1 MEVLIKY
8 SLNNDAAL
16 KYTHWNLAKGNA
28 LCNCV
33 LNNVCFEKGSF
44 FTYLKEGLTEEKV
57 NNFFSIHVGV
67 NSKEMIGKWLHE
79 VGAKDNSLI
88 LIFDEDDAR
97 VEQSI
102 KEELFCRLGVYHG
115 DEVFY
120 LLENNSKSLKNIRD
134 CLQASDIIWHS
145 LCIVSKYSYK
155 KNESRSILKEEL
167 EDIVKNAE
175 IILLLAY
182 DAEGYIIWEKTR
194 E

>member
-1 MEVLIKY
+1 MEVLFKY
-8 SLNNDAAL
+8 SLNNNAAL
-16 KYTHWNLAKGNA
+16 KYIDWNLANGNA

-33 LNNVCFEKGSF
+33 LNNVCFENGSF

-67 NSKEMIGKWLHE
+67 NTKEMIGKWLHE

-97 VEQSI
+97 VEESI
-102 KEELFCRLGVYHG
+102 KEELFCRVGAYHG

-155 KNESRSILKEEL
+155 KNESRSISKEEL
-167 EDIVKNAE
+167 EDIAKNAE
-175 IILLLAY
+175 MILLLAY
-182 DAEGYIIWEKTR
+182 DAEGYIIWQKGV
-194 E
+194 